1 MFRIV
6 YLGTDRPYQHLLDMG
21 LPFMKLL
28 LDSSDNIEFKI
39 ISKDLHSIRKKIED
53 LGMNFEK
60 IELKEVDRSQVM
72 REMQDCDLALL
83 LRRSS
88 IINLVAS
95 PVKIGE
101 YLSLG
106 LPMVWQKGS
115 ISISESAVEHDLGV
129 EIDIEEN
136 DSWFSEVEKVLNYL
150 NQKDK
155 FKHRK
160 DILKFF
166 KTEYTW
172 ESNLQKQRKFYRDL
186 FNNKDNPCV
195 AFLDL

>member
-1 MFRIV
+1 M
-6 YLGTDRPYQHLLDMG
+6 DMG

-28 LDSSDNIEFKI
+28 LESSDNIVFKI
-39 ISKDLHSIRKKIED
+39 ISRDLQSIRKKIEI
-53 LGMNFEK
+53 LGMNFDK
-60 IELKEVDRSQVM
+60 IELKECDRSQVM
-72 REMQDCDLALL
+72 TEMQDCDLALL

-106 LPMVWQKGS
+106 LPMIWQKGS
-115 ISISESAVEHDLGV
+115 ISISESAVEHALGI

-136 DSWFSEVEKVLNYL
+136 VSWFSEVKKVLNYL

-160 DILKFF
+160 EISKFF

-172 ESNLQKQRKFYRDL
+172 ESNLPKQRKFYINL
-186 FNNKDNPCV
+186 FNN
-195 AFLDL
+195 